1 MELFVA
7 KTFVKVECEEWTRA
21 LPDAEVCCR
30 ESAAAVLVLEGLGN
44 LDCEISIVLADNKMV
59 KNLNWEWR
67 GVASATDVLAFPNQ
81 ECSPIGGGSRLLGD
95 VVVAFGVSSREAGL
109 ANVSLHDHLS
119 HLIVHGVF
127 HLLGYD
133 HLDETEAAIM
143 EAKET
148 QVLEN
153 FGVSDPYFF
162 KSAARSPS
170 EVI

>member
-1 MELFVA
+1 MEFFDK
-7 KTFVKVECEEWTRA
+7 KTFVKVEDYEWTRV
-21 LPDAEVCCR
+21 LPCAETCC
-30 ESAAAVLVLEGLGN
+30 SQAAAAVVAFED
-44 LDCEISIVLADNKMV
+44 LDNTACEISIVLTDNKMV
-59 KNLNWEWR
+59 KNLNREWR
-67 GVASATDVLAFPNQ
+67 GVASATNVLAFPNQ

-95 VVVAFGVSSREAGL
+95 VVVAFGVASREAGL

-133 HLDETEAAIM
+133 HLDEMEAAIM

-148 QVLEN
+148 QVLAN
-153 FGVSDPYFF
+153 FGVSDPYYF
-162 KSAARSPS
+162 KSAARLRS

>member
-1 MELFVA
+1 MEHFFA

-21 LPDAEVCCR
+21 LPDAEVCCS
-30 ESAAAVLVLEGLGN
+30 ESAAAVLALEGLGN

-81 ECSPIGGGSRLLGD
+81 ECSPIGGSRLLGD
-95 VVVAFGVSSREAGL
+95 VVVAFGVASREAGL

-148 QVLEN
+148 QVLAN
-153 FGVSDPYFF
+153 FGVSDPYYF
-162 KSAARSPS
+162 KSAVGSRS